1 MIVFL
6 PELQNINLICQDARC
21 RMKQIHLTKKKNY
34 FQRKYSRL
42 QTHRQ
47 LI

>member
-21 RMKQIHLTKKKNY
+21 RMKQIHLTKKKTTSKENILDY
-34 FQRKYSRL
+34 KL
-42 QTHRQ
+42 TGN
-47 LI
+47 